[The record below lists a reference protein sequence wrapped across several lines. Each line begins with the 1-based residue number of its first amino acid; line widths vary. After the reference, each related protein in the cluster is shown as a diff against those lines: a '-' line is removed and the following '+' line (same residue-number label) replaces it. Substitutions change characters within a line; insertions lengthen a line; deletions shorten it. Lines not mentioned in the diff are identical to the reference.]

1 MGMRRTTILSLTAAA
16 ALAAAPAAAL
26 AHNGGGDHE
35 HGDGH
40 GHGHGRDAT
49 PVATVAS
56 FSGGTLTLTLTDGST
71 LAAKVTDRT
80 HLTCEAAVPT
90 PPTAPT
96 ARKANFTPRRH
107 HGHGFG
113 RHRYRPC
120 STDNLTTGAKIT
132 DAEVSVTTSGAV
144 FREVDLVQ

>member
-1 MGMRRTTILSLTAAA
+1 MRRTTILSLTAAT
-16 ALAAAPAAAL
+16 ALAAAPAVAL
-26 AHNGGGDHE
+26 AHDGGDGE
-35 HGDGH
+35 H

-56 FSGGTLTLTLTDGST
+56 FSGETLTLTLTDGST

-80 HLTCEAAVPT
+80 HLTCESAK
-90 PPTAPT
+90 PPAPP
-96 ARKANFTPRRH
+96 APVKASKASFKPRH

-120 STDNLTTGAKIT
+120 STDNLTAGAKVT